1 MTRNSRTLRSVVVAL
16 SCTAF
21 GGCLPNDEPQTGSQ
35 TNWLRACLSDADC
48 GSNSCQCG
56 VCTHSCSA
64 DSSCADLPGS
74 SCVAATDSAAIALC
88 DGSIPSAGALCLT
101 RCGTASVCSGQ
112 AACIAGAC
120 TATSLASAHVA
131 IDLQTRFQ
139 TLSGLGATLAY
150 AEPEVI
156 QYSNANEL
164 YSAMFADLG
173 LDTLR
178 LRNRYGYFGDNDLA
192 SAATIVNA
200 GTASLGHRPTVVL
213 ASWSPPGSLK
223 SNGSTVCQGEEDSC
237 TLVRQA
243 TGGFDYDAYA
253 GYWRDSLDAY
263 AAVGVVPDYVAIQNN
278 PDFIPTAAKPLE
290 GCKFLPTEGPLT
302 VSVGGKER
310 PLQFP
315 GYAEAIRAVLGR
327 FQGLGVV
334 PKIIAPEASGAS
346 LVSDFVRYLDPS
358 SFDAIGHHLY
368 GSVPGSPDLNQLRQ
382 LHEMSQSS
390 GRPVFQTEMAADGLG
405 TAVLLHHTLVTE
417 GASAYLQNAIVGPSV
432 ESGALIVV
440 ADSKLALQPAYHAL
454 RQFSRFTDPGWVR
467 AQADSDQASLLVS
480 TWISPKGA
488 VTVVVVNAEVDS
500 FDVELGLE
508 VTSAAHSQVTRT
520 VFDGVERSADL
531 GSLPSNR
538 IVRVPGHSVVTVAVD
553 GD

>member
-1 MTRNSRTLRSVVVAL
+1 MAKTSKILRNVILAL
-16 SCTAF
+16 SCAAL

-35 TNWLRACLSDADC
+35 TNWLRACVSDADC
-48 GSNSCQCG
+48 GSNSCECG
-56 VCTHSCSA
+56 VCTHFCSA
-64 DSSCADLPGS
+64 DSSCGDLPGS
-74 SCVAATDSAAIALC
+74 SCVATTDPAAIALC
-88 DGSIPSAGALCLT
+88 DGSIPAAGALCLA
-101 RCGTASVCSGQ
+101 RCGAASACSGQ
-112 AACIAGAC
+112 AVCIAGAC

-164 YSAMFADLG
+164 YTAMFADLG

-178 LRNRYGYFGDNDLA
+178 LRNRYGYFGDNNLA

-200 GTASLGHRPTVVL
+200 ASASLGHRPTVVM
-213 ASWSPPGSLK
+213 ASWSPPGALK

-237 TLVRQA
+237 TLVRLA
-243 TGGFDYDAYA
+243 TGGFDYGAYA
-253 GYWRDSLDAY
+253 SYWRDSLDAY
-263 AAVGVVPDYVAIQNN
+263 AAAGVIPDYIAIQNN
-278 PDFIPTAAKPLE
+278 PDFIPTASKPLE
-290 GCKFLPTEGPLT
+290 ACKFLPTEGTLT
-302 VSVGGKER
+302 VASGGKER
-310 PLQFP
+310 SLQFP
-315 GYAEAIRAVLGR
+315 GYAQAIRAVLGR
-327 FQGLGVV
+327 FQESGLS
-334 PKIIAPEASGAS
+334 PKIIAPEASEAS
-346 LVSDFVRYLDPS
+346 LVSDYVRYLDPTI
-358 SFDAIGHHLY
+358 FDAIGHHLY

-382 LHEMSQSS
+382 LHEIAQSS

-417 GASAYLQNAIVGPSV
+417 GASVYLQNALVGPSV
-432 ESGALIVV
+432 DSGALIVV

-454 RQFSRFTDPGWVR
+454 RQFSRSTDPGWVR
-467 AQADSDQASLLVS
+467 AQADSDQASLLAS
-480 TWISPKGA
+480 TWVSPKGA
-488 VTVVVVNAEVDS
+488 VTVVVVNAGADS
-500 FDVELGLE
+500 FNVELGLE
-508 VTSAAHSQVTRT
+508 VTSTTHSQVTRT

-538 IVRVPGHSVVTVAVD
+538 SVRVPGHSVVTVAID